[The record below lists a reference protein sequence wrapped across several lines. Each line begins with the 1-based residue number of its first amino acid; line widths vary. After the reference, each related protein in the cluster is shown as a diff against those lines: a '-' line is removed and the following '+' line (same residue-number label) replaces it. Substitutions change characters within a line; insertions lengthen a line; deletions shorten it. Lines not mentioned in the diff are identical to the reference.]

1 MDKGKGRPGA
11 GCHPT
16 PSKPDNMGLRLPKPS
31 VISETEK
38 RALQPGGVTRPLP
51 KSVPPK
57 PNNFGF

>member
-16 PSKPDNMGLRLPKPS
+16 PSKPDNMGLHLPKAP
-31 VISETEK
+31 VISDFQK

-51 KSVPPK
+51 KSGPK